1 MIGRLSDRILKR
13 KTNLTRLLL
22 LLKKFM
28 VIRMMEME
36 SLVALL
42 LVLVV
47 DRMVIP
53 VA

>member
-1 MIGRLSDRILKR
+1 
-13 KTNLTRLLL
+13 
-22 LLKKFM
+22 M